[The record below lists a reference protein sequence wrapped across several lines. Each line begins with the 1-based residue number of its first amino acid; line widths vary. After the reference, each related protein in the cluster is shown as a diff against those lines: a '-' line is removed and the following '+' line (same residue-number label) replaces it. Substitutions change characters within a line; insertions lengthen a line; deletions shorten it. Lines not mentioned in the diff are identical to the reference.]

1 MVGYNSKKFL
11 LIALCASLAGT
22 AMPVQAVS
30 IRIPVRSSKS
40 PARTNKARTAFKSAF
55 ITSLERIKK
64 FVTFDY
70 LRHCDCPA
78 HTKNQTL
85 KNQIRRHPERLAA
98 YTAAGIGI
106 LFGAYKLFFGGL
118 PHGPVGPELPIV
130 PPVPPVPGPEPIIL
144 PPAPIPPV
152 VPLVPVIPVI
162 DASSSD
168 ESEASSD
175 LEELSSDESD
185 DDAPPAPLAIPV
197 QVQPLHDVEYVIIEP
212 SIEHQAI
219 PVQYPMPPIRVHQA
233 VKAFPEAPLKARLMV
248 MPEPLA
254 QIPTPIVVAPKPD
267 SPVPLE
273 QDLQRSRSNSKGK
286 EEEDESESISSDS
299 GTEVQSSQSSQNN
312 SFIMVSSIHGKL
324 KALLSQP
331 LQNLIKLSIPHE
343 QGNPYD
349 SEDLL
354 LLGAACN
361 HALITNDEK
370 AIAHF
375 TKNHVQSVRAL
386 TWYYYALAAGKE
398 QLFQEGTFLIAHPR
412 AHAILDFLNHNTIA
426 TALPKLAKI
435 DEAYERISSH
445 FGKFMKLNDA
455 HEQHYGID
463 ISHLPTQKQSLL
475 FGHVDKNQNIIFIKP
490 ESHGTMAIKD
500 LLLHGASYLQSLLVK
515 GIAFF
520 RGGASDD
527 DADEYRKERVPTLIL
542 ANFKVFNA
550 MLCTKELMKPEQA
563 QLKGKEAQA
572 RGISYMDA
580 EVTRCMAHVENAEI
594 RALGELLL
602 GMMKQYDHRDLRFGR
617 EVILTARELNF
628 ITQEDYERLMEY
640 IRSLPVVE

>member
-22 AMPVQAVS
+22 AMPIQAVS
-30 IRIPVRSSKS
+30 IRIPVHSTQK
-40 PARTNKARTAFKSAF
+40 PARTNKARTAFKTAF

-64 FVTFDY
+64 FVTFEY

-106 LFGAYKLFFGGL
+106 LFGAYKLFFGGV
-118 PHGPVGPELPIV
+118 PHGPVGPELPVV

-144 PPAPIPPV
+144 PPAPIPPL
-152 VPLVPVIPVI
+152 VPLVPVIPIV
-162 DASSSD
+162 DESSSD

-175 LEELSSDESD
+175 LEELSSDDSD
-185 DDAPPAPLAIPV
+185 DDAPPAIPV
-197 QVQPLHDVEYVIIEP
+197 VIQQLHDVEYVIVEP
-212 SIEHQAI
+212 
-219 PVQYPMPPIRVHQA
+219 PVARHAEVIQIQGPPRLQNPIQIV
-233 VKAFPEAPLKARLMV
+233 FPAYTTRGTLINVAELQRPAPIAGTR
-248 MPEPLA
+248 
-254 QIPTPIVVAPKPD
+254 KPD

-273 QDLQRSRSNSKGK
+273 QDQAQRPRSNSKGK
-286 EEEDESESISSDS
+286 EEESESESISSDS
-299 GTEVQSSQSSQNN
+299 DAQIQSSQSSQNN
-312 SFIMVSSIHGKL
+312 SFIMVSSVHGKL

-331 LQNLIKLSIPHE
+331 LQSLIKLSIPHE

-455 HEQHYGID
+455 QEQHYGID
-463 ISHLPTQKQSLL
+463 ISHLPTHKQSLL

-527 DADEYRKERVPTLIL
+527 DADEYRKERVPTLVL
-542 ANFKVFNA
+542 ANFKAFNA
-550 MLCTKELMKPEQA
+550 MLCTQELMTAEHA
-563 QLKGKEAQA
+563 QFKSNEAQA

-640 IRSLPVVE
+640 IRSLPVAE